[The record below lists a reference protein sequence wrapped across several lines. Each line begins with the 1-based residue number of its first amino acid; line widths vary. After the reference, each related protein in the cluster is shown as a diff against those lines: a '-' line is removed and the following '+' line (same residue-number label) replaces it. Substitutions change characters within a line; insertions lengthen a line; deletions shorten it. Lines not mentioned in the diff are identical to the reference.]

1 MASAAKKAPP
11 ARKGLRNERGVA
23 MLIAVVA
30 ITVLTIVAL
39 EFSYNSRVD
48 MEMAVNQRDDLRAYY
63 MAKSGIGL
71 ERLVL
76 HFQKQI
82 DSMPLNLGSLAGA
95 IPGLSGLLGGGST
108 PTTAQTPPGQPG
120 AAGANPLAALG
131 LPTSINI
138 QIWQLAKVD
147 CHMLQGFVVDPSVEG
162 SKLPPKLPRQS
173 SSRRPK
179 ALEIDVKSP
188 ELAAKQAKLSF
199 GGFDGCFEAHA
210 QPEEP
215 KLNLNK
221 LDMPQLSS
229 QVVVARLF
237 DMLADKRFEFLF
249 EQEDANHIKTTPQ
262 DLVIALHDWMDE
274 DEVQST
280 LNLTGQG
287 EPFMKGFADEAYFYD
302 RYTPRYLPK
311 NARYDTLDE
320 LYMVH
325 GWNDRMMA
333 AFRDR
338 LTVYP
343 DINTPPNINTDDPL
357 LLMEAIKSVMDPLHP
372 DPRLGDP
379 LFVDELIK
387 RVRQAKMFSFFGMSV
402 GDFVNVLT
410 MAGIPINPTLTAN
423 MSANRFI
430 SDKNT
435 TYTITSVGQA
445 GGVQKTITAV
455 VRMEDQGMGRLL
467 YWKEM

>member
-1 MASAAKKAPP
+1 
-11 ARKGLRNERGVA
+11 

-30 ITVLTIVAL
+30 ITVLTIVAT
-39 EFSYNSRVD
+39 EFAYNSRVD
-48 MEMAVNQRDDLRAYY
+48 LEMAVNQRDEVRAYY
-63 MAKSGIGL
+63 MARSGIGL

-82 DSMPLNLGSLAGA
+82 DSMPLNLGSLASQ
-95 IPGLSGLLGGGST
+95 IPGLSGLLGGGA
-108 PTTAQTPPGQPG
+108 PPAQPAQGAA

-147 CHMLQGFVVDPSVEG
+147 CHMLQGFVVDEAVEG
-162 SKLPPKLPRQS
+162 HKLGPKLPKKEVKKPR
-173 SSRRPK
+173 
-179 ALEIDVKSP
+179 ALEVDVQSP
-188 ELAAKQAKLSF
+188 ELAAKQASMSF
-199 GGFDGCFEAHA
+199 GGFSGCFEAKA
-210 QPEEP
+210 SPEVP

-221 LDMPQLSS
+221 LDMPQLTS
-229 QVVVARLF
+229 QVVVARLL

-249 EQEDANHIKTTPQ
+249 EQEDSNHVKTTPQ
-262 DLVIALHDWMDE
+262 DLVIAMHDWMDE

-287 EPFMKGFADEAYFYD
+287 EPFLKGFADEAYFYD
-302 RYTPRYLPK
+302 RYQPRYLPK
-311 NARYDTLDE
+311 NARFDTLDE

-343 DINTPPNINTDDPL
+343 DINTPPNINSDDPL

-387 RVRQAKMFSFFGMSV
+387 RIRQAKMFSFFGMSV
-402 GDFVNVLT
+402 SDFINVLT
-410 MAGIPINPTLTAN
+410 VAGITINPTIAAN
-423 MSANRFI
+423 VGANRFI
-430 SDKNT
+430 SDKNV
-435 TYTITSVGQA
+435 TYTITSVGEA
-445 GGVQKTITAV
+445 GNVQKTITAV

-467 YWKEM
+467 YWKEQ